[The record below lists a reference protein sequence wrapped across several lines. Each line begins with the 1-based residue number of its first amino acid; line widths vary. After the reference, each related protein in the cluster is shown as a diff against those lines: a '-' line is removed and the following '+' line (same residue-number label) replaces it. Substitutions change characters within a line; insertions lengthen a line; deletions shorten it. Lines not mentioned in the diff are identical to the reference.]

1 MRLNE
6 KQRKKTEENMGLVGK
21 VIKDKVHGLG
31 RPGMMSFED
40 LFQMGCVGL
49 CKAAAMDKGGGC
61 FSTYAYRLIWN
72 EISDARVRHNRM
84 RCREREIVKAENEE
98 IWMKDGSVWEQAHA
112 KEIHDMLSSAGERAG
127 GAVSFGIRA
136 LELSAQGYWQPGS
149 GVDYGSEARH
159 GAHVDD

>member
-1 MRLNE
+1 
-6 KQRKKTEENMGLVGK
+6 
-21 VIKDKVHGLG
+21 
-31 RPGMMSFED
+31 
-40 LFQMGCVGL
+40 
-49 CKAAAMDKGGGC
+49 
-61 FSTYAYRLIWN
+61 
-72 EISDARVRHNRM
+72 
-84 RCREREIVKAENEE
+84 
-98 IWMKDGSVWEQAHA
+98 MKDGSVWEQAHA